1 MYASLDYL
9 TEVVFGTFFFS
20 TVMLSTF
27 PPLNMVLLRQKSLY
41 QIYNE
46 GLEGGIPLHQ
56 WWYIYINYLDYI
68 CTDLSND
75 SHFFIFFSHLQNH
88 ENVFYTLDNN
98 LTLFI
103 LFKSFTL
110 ESLGAPSVN
119 PLCNGL
125 AKNFFVFYLF
135 PIRWL

>member
-1 MYASLDYL
+1 M
-9 TEVVFGTFFFS
+9 TPIFS
-20 TVMLSTF
+20 F
-27 PPLNMVLLRQKSLY
+27 
-41 QIYNE
+41 
-46 GLEGGIPLHQ
+46 
-56 WWYIYINYLDYI
+56 
-68 CTDLSND
+68 
-75 SHFFIFFSHLQNH
+75 FFSHLQNH

-125 AKNFFVFYLF
+125 AKNFFVFFSL
-135 PIRWL
+135 PHKMALIVLSSCL